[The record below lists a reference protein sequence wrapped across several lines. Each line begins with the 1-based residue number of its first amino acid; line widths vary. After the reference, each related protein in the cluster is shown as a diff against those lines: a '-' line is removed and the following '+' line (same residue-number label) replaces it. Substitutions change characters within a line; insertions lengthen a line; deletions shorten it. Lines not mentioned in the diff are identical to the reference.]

1 MVTEGLEP
9 TLAVLIGKGVAVVH
23 LFDIG
28 FWVELA
34 RTTVSLRALEATGT
48 ERLCLFR
55 TSSPS
60 RKVRFKLSATCFAI
74 VDLPHAVA
82 PVKKTTY
89 RGRSAVGFSPMILDR
104 ASITVTECSI

>member
-1 MVTEGLEP
+1 MVAESLEP
-9 TLAVLIGKGVAVVH
+9 ALAVLVGKRVAVMH

-34 RTTVSLRALEATGT
+34 RTTVSLRALETIGI
-48 ERLCLFR
+48 ERFHLDR

-89 RGRSAVGFSPMILDR
+89 RGRSAVGFSSIILDR